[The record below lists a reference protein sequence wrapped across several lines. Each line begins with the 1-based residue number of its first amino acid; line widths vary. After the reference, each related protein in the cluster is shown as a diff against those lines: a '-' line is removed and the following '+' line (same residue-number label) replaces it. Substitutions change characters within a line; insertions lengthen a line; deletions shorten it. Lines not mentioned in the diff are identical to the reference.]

1 MMKILILVRGLPG
14 AGKTSL
20 AKAISPCDVAA
31 DDFFDR
37 NTNGIFD
44 SSLIKQAHQWCA
56 NETEFWMTQNQP
68 KIAVHNTFTQE
79 WEMQKYFDLADQ
91 YGYLVHSIIV
101 ENRHESKS
109 IHSVPDNKVAQMKD
123 RFEVNL

>member
-37 NTNGIFD
+37 NTNGIFKP
-44 SSLIKQAHQWCA
+44 SLIKQAHQWCA

-79 WEMQKYFDLADQ
+79 WEMKKYFDLADQ